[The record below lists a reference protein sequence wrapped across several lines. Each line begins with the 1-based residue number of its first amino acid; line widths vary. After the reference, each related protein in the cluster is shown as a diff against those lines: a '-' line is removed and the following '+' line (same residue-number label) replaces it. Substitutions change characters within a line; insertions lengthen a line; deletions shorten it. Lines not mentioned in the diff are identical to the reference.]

1 MLVTARDAARPGAS
15 IPIVFS
21 SYLITAKTGGY
32 TATPAT
38 ISSDHEALACPTNT
52 PRGAQDP
59 FIRSQRDD
67 AQLTIAGLMVLG
79 FMIAFFAIIVGV
91 NVFMA
96 HAAISTF
103 GGVETASSYHA
114 GQMFERDV
122 AMAKAQ
128 DAQHWRVDAKLTR
141 AADGT
146 TLIDITAH
154 DGAGAPLAAWPPAR
168 SSRGRPIGVSIAP
181 SWLVETGP
189 GHFVG
194 NTDLA
199 AGQWDLVIELSR
211 QDERL
216 FRSKN
221 RVVLK

>member
-1 MLVTARDAARPGAS
+1 MSNEYSPTEARRDPFSSGPSETHARPHQ
-15 IPIVFS
+15 
-21 SYLITAKTGGY
+21 IT
-32 TATPAT
+32 
-38 ISSDHEALACPTNT
+38 
-52 PRGAQDP
+52 
-59 FIRSQRDD
+59 
-67 AQLTIAGLMVLG
+67 GLMVLG
-79 FMIAFFAIIVGV
+79 FMIAFFAIVVGV

-103 GGVETASSYHA
+103 GGVETASSYQA

-154 DGAGAPLAAWPPAR
+154 DGAGAPVSGVAASAQFAR
-168 SSRGRPIGVSIAP
+168 PTNRRLDRTIMVGQ
-181 SWLVETGP
+181 TGP

>member
-1 MLVTARDAARPGAS
+1 MSNEYSPTEARRDP
-15 IPIVFS
+15 FS
-21 SYLITAKTGGY
+21 SGPSETHAQSHQIT
-32 TATPAT
+32 
-38 ISSDHEALACPTNT
+38 
-52 PRGAQDP
+52 
-59 FIRSQRDD
+59 
-67 AQLTIAGLMVLG
+67 GLMVLG

-103 GGVETASSYHA
+103 GGVETASSYQA

-128 DAQHWRVDAKLTR
+128 DAQHWRVHAKLTR

-154 DGAGAPLAAWPPAR
+154 DGAGAPVSGVAASAQFAR
-168 SSRGRPIGVSIAP
+168 PTNRRLDRTIMVGQ
-181 SWLVETGP
+181 TGP

>member
-1 MLVTARDAARPGAS
+1 MSNEYPRMDARRNP
-15 IPIVFS
+15 FS
-21 SYLITAKTGGY
+21 SGPSDTQAQPHQIT
-32 TATPAT
+32 
-38 ISSDHEALACPTNT
+38 
-52 PRGAQDP
+52 
-59 FIRSQRDD
+59 
-67 AQLTIAGLMVLG
+67 GLMVLG

-114 GQMFERDV
+114 GQMFEHDV

-128 DAQHWRVDAKLTR
+128 DAQHWQVDAKLTR

-146 TLIDITAH
+146 MLIDIAAH
-154 DGAGAPLAAWPPAR
+154 DGAGAPVSGVAASAQFAR
-168 SSRGRPIGVSIAP
+168 PTDRRLDRTITVRQ
-181 SWLVETGP
+181 TGP
-189 GHFVG
+189 GRFVG
-194 NTDLA
+194 STDLA

>member
-1 MLVTARDAARPGAS
+1 MSNEYPPTDRRTNSV
-15 IPIVFS
+15 S
-21 SYLITAKTGGY
+21 SGRGETQAQPYQIT
-32 TATPAT
+32 
-38 ISSDHEALACPTNT
+38 
-52 PRGAQDP
+52 
-59 FIRSQRDD
+59 
-67 AQLTIAGLMVLG
+67 GLMVLG

-122 AMAKAQ
+122 AMARAQ
-128 DAQHWRVDAKLTR
+128 DAQHWQVDAKLTR

-146 TLIDITAH
+146 TLIDITAR
-154 DGAGAPLAAWPPAR
+154 DGTGAPVSGITANAQFAR
-168 SSRGRPIGVSIAP
+168 PTDRRLDRTIA
-181 SWLVETGP
+181 VHQTGP
-189 GHFVG
+189 GHFAG
-194 NTDLA
+194 NADLA

>member
-1 MLVTARDAARPGAS
+1 MSNDRITTDAPMNS
-15 IPIVFS
+15 FS
-21 SYLITAKTGGY
+21 SGSRETKPPPHQVTGW
-32 TATPAT
+32 
-38 ISSDHEALACPTNT
+38 
-52 PRGAQDP
+52 
-59 FIRSQRDD
+59 
-67 AQLTIAGLMVLG
+67 MVLG

-128 DAQHWRVDAKLTR
+128 DAEHWQVDAKVTR
-141 AADGT
+141 AADGS
-146 TLIDITAH
+146 TLVEIAARDA
-154 DGAGAPLAAWPPAR
+154 AGAPVSDVVASALF
-168 SSRGRPIGVSIAP
+168 SRPTDQRFDHSVAVHEIGS
-181 SWLVETGP
+181 

-194 NTDLA
+194 NADLV

-211 QDERL
+211 QDERV

-221 RVVLK
+221 RIVLK

>member
-1 MLVTARDAARPGAS
+1 MGA
-15 IPIVFS
+15 PKNRFS
-21 SYLITAKTGGY
+21 SGPGETKAQQYQIT
-32 TATPAT
+32 
-38 ISSDHEALACPTNT
+38 
-52 PRGAQDP
+52 
-59 FIRSQRDD
+59 
-67 AQLTIAGLMVLG
+67 GLMVLG

-128 DAQHWRVDAKLTR
+128 DAKHWQVDAKLTR

-146 TLIDITAH
+146 TFIDISAR
-154 DGAGAPLAAWPPAR
+154 DGTGAPVSGVDASMQFAR
-168 SSRGRPIGVSIAP
+168 PTDGRLDRTVA
-181 SWLVETGP
+181 VHQTGP

-194 NTDLA
+194 NADLA
-199 AGQWDLVIELSR
+199 AGQWDLVIELLR
-211 QDERL
+211 QDERI
-216 FRSKN
+216 FCSKN
-221 RVVLK
+221 RVILK

>member
-1 MLVTARDAARPGAS
+1 MSKDDPRMDAHKNP
-15 IPIVFS
+15 FS
-21 SYLITAKTGGY
+21 SEPGERKAQPYQIT
-32 TATPAT
+32 
-38 ISSDHEALACPTNT
+38 
-52 PRGAQDP
+52 
-59 FIRSQRDD
+59 
-67 AQLTIAGLMVLG
+67 GLMVLG

-128 DAQHWRVDAKLTR
+128 DAQHWQVDAKLTR
-141 AADGT
+141 AADGM
-146 TLIDITAH
+146 TLIDVSARDKT
-154 DGAGAPLAAWPPAR
+154 GAPAR
-168 SSRGRPIGVSIAP
+168 GVDASMQFAGP
-181 SWLVETGP
+181 TDRRLDRAVAVHQTEP

-194 NTDLA
+194 NADLA

-211 QDERL
+211 QDERI

-221 RVVLK
+221 RVILK

>member
-1 MLVTARDAARPGAS
+1 MSNEYSPTEARRDPFSSGPSETHARPHQ
-15 IPIVFS
+15 
-21 SYLITAKTGGY
+21 IT
-32 TATPAT
+32 
-38 ISSDHEALACPTNT
+38 
-52 PRGAQDP
+52 
-59 FIRSQRDD
+59 
-67 AQLTIAGLMVLG
+67 GLMVLG

-154 DGAGAPLAAWPPAR
+154 DGAGAPVSGVAASAQFAR
-168 SSRGRPIGVSIAP
+168 PTNRRLDRAITVGQ
-181 SWLVETGP
+181 TGP

-194 NTDLA
+194 NTHLA
-199 AGQWDLVIELSR
+199 AGQWDLIIELSR

>member
-1 MLVTARDAARPGAS
+1 MPNEHLRTDARKNSFPSAPGETQAQPHQVT
-15 IPIVFS
+15 
-21 SYLITAKTGGY
+21 
-32 TATPAT
+32 
-38 ISSDHEALACPTNT
+38 
-52 PRGAQDP
+52 
-59 FIRSQRDD
+59 
-67 AQLTIAGLMVLG
+67 GLMVLG

-103 GGVETASSYHA
+103 GGVETASAYHA

-128 DAQHWRVDAKLTR
+128 DAQHWQVDASLTR

-146 TLIDITAH
+146 TLIDITAR
-154 DGAGAPLAAWPPAR
+154 DGAGAPVTSVAVSAQFAR
-168 SSRGRPIGVSIAP
+168 PTDQRLDRAIA
-181 SWLVETGP
+181 VHQTGP

-194 NTDLA
+194 NVDLA

-221 RVVLK
+221 RIVLK

>member
-1 MLVTARDAARPGAS
+1 MSNKHPPMDAHTNP
-15 IPIVFS
+15 FS
-21 SYLITAKTGGY
+21 SGPGGREPQPGQIT
-32 TATPAT
+32 
-38 ISSDHEALACPTNT
+38 
-52 PRGAQDP
+52 
-59 FIRSQRDD
+59 
-67 AQLTIAGLMVLG
+67 GLMVLG

-146 TLIDITAH
+146 TLDRHYRARRSRR
-154 DGAGAPLAAWPPAR
+154 AGER
-168 SSRGRPIGVSIAP
+168 RGRQRAVRAADQSASRSHHHGWSNRTRPLCWQHRPCRRPMGSGHRAVAP
-181 SWLVETGP
+181 GR
-189 GHFVG
+189 
-194 NTDLA
+194 A
-199 AGQWDLVIELSR
+199 AVPFEESR
-211 QDERL
+211 
-216 FRSKN
+216 RSEI
-221 RVVLK
+221 VVLK

>member
-1 MLVTARDAARPGAS
+1 MSNEYSPTEARRDPFSSGPSETHARPHQITG
-15 IPIVFS
+15 
-21 SYLITAKTGGY
+21 LI
-32 TATPAT
+32 
-38 ISSDHEALACPTNT
+38 
-52 PRGAQDP
+52 
-59 FIRSQRDD
+59 
-67 AQLTIAGLMVLG
+67 VLG

-128 DAQHWRVDAKLTR
+128 NAQHWRVDAKLTR

-154 DGAGAPLAAWPPAR
+154 DGAGAPVSGVAASAQFAR
-168 SSRGRPIGVSIAP
+168 PTNRRLDRTIMVGQ
-181 SWLVETGP
+181 TGP

>member
-1 MLVTARDAARPGAS
+1 MSNKHPPMNAHTNP
-15 IPIVFS
+15 FS
-21 SYLITAKTGGY
+21 SDPGGREPQPGQIT
-32 TATPAT
+32 
-38 ISSDHEALACPTNT
+38 
-52 PRGAQDP
+52 
-59 FIRSQRDD
+59 
-67 AQLTIAGLMVLG
+67 GLMVLG

-128 DAQHWRVDAKLTR
+128 DAQHWQVDAKLTR

-146 TLIDITAH
+146 MLIDIAAH
-154 DGAGAPLAAWPPAR
+154 DGAGAPVSGVAASAQFAR
-168 SSRGRPIGVSIAP
+168 PTNRRLDRTIMVGQ
-181 SWLVETGP
+181 TGP

-194 NTDLA
+194 NADLA

>member
-1 MLVTARDAARPGAS
+1 MSNEYSPTEARRDPFSSGPSETHARPHQITG
-15 IPIVFS
+15 
-21 SYLITAKTGGY
+21 LI
-32 TATPAT
+32 
-38 ISSDHEALACPTNT
+38 
-52 PRGAQDP
+52 
-59 FIRSQRDD
+59 
-67 AQLTIAGLMVLG
+67 VLG

-154 DGAGAPLAAWPPAR
+154 DGAGAPVSGVAASAQFAR
-168 SSRGRPIGVSIAP
+168 PTNRRLDRTIMVGQ
-181 SWLVETGP
+181 TGP

-194 NTDLA
+194 NADLA